1 MTKMCKIAGVIFWKY
16 YITEKKKC
24 RPASLWPKVVRELV
38 ARGKADLRLRDAAG
52 CTVLQLLPSEDVR
65 QELRALQPL

>member
-1 MTKMCKIAGVIFWKY
+1 M
-16 YITEKKKC
+16 
-24 RPASLWPKVVRELV
+24 VRELV
-38 ARGKADLRLRDAAG
+38 TKGKADLRLRDAAG